1 MQGARPERPGAKRQ
15 EREAR
20 VPVRLRARR
29 APWIG
34 AVAVAFVANGL
45 GGPSFLARLPERQ
58 SDLGLSDATLGL
70 TLVGMALGA
79 IAASPVAGGLVS
91 RVGSRPVL
99 LAAAGGLG
107 ASLWTV
113 GAAPNAPTLFAALTV
128 VGATDAAM
136 DISMNANGAALEAAR
151 LAQPGP
157 ERPGA
162 GGATSERGGAA
173 RGDDV
178 IKQRS
183 FPWNRSGRSVM
194 HGLHGTWSLGALAAA
209 GIAAAGAATGV
220 PLTLHLALM
229 GAVIAGSVLATR
241 RGLVGD
247 DARPSVAGGPGAPE
261 PTPGSAVASR
271 WPIRPI
277 VVLAAATVGG
287 AIIEGAPS
295 DWSAIQLERMGVAA
309 GVSALGYAAFM
320 AGMVGGRFAGDR
332 LTDRFGGAAVL
343 RGGTALV
350 AAGLLLGIAVNH
362 PAAFAI
368 GLALAGL
375 GAAGFFPLAFSAAAR
390 TEGVSPGS
398 GAAAVSLAARLG
410 FMVEPVI
417 VGAVAELLSLRWAF
431 GLVAIVALVLAAAA
445 PRIVP
450 GRGPSTMAAVR
461 LADVRE
467 P

>member
-1 MQGARPERPGAKRQ
+1 
-15 EREAR
+15 
-20 VPVRLRARR
+20 VRLRARR

-79 IAASPVAGGLVS
+79 MAASPVAGGLVS

-99 LAAAGGLG
+99 LVAAGGLG

-113 GAAPNAPTLFAALTV
+113 GAAPTAPTLFAALTV

-136 DISMNANGAALEAAR
+136 DISMNANGAAYE
-151 LAQPGP
+151 
-157 ERPGA
+157 
-162 GGATSERGGAA
+162 T
-173 RGDDV
+173 
-178 IKQRS
+178 
-183 FPWNRSGRSVM
+183 RSGRSVM

-220 PLTLHLALM
+220 PLTLHLALV

-247 DARPSVAGGPGAPE
+247 DARTPVAADSGDPE
-261 PTPGSAVASR
+261 PAPGRAAAPR
-271 WPIRPI
+271 RIRPI

-332 LTDRFGGAAVL
+332 LTDRFGGAVVL

-350 AAGLLLGIAVNH
+350 AVGLLIGVAVNH
-362 PAAFAI
+362 PAAFAV

-390 TEGVSPGS
+390 TQGVAPGS

-410 FMVEPVI
+410 FMIEPVI

-431 GLVAIVALVLAAAA
+431 GLVAVVALVLAAAA

-450 GRGPSTMAAVR
+450 GRGPSAMGAVR
-461 LADVRE
+461 LADLRE

>member
-1 MQGARPERPGAKRQ
+1 MPL
-15 EREAR
+15 
-20 VPVRLRARR
+20 RLRAPR

-79 IAASPVAGGLVS
+79 MAASPVAGGLVS
-91 RVGSRPVL
+91 QVGSRPVL
-99 LAAAGGLG
+99 LVAAGGLG

-136 DISMNANGAALEAAR
+136 DISMNANGAAYE
-151 LAQPGP
+151 
-157 ERPGA
+157 
-162 GGATSERGGAA
+162 T
-173 RGDDV
+173 
-178 IKQRS
+178 
-183 FPWNRSGRSVM
+183 RSGRSVM

-209 GIAAAGAATGV
+209 GIAAVGAATGV
-220 PLTLHLALM
+220 PLTLHLALV

-247 DARPSVAGGPGAPE
+247 DARPPVAAGSGDPE
-261 PTPGSAVASR
+261 PTPGRAAASR
-271 WPIRPI
+271 QIRPIRPI

-350 AAGLLLGIAVNH
+350 AAGLLIGVAVNH
-362 PAAFAI
+362 PAAFAV

-390 TEGVSPGS
+390 TQGVSPGS

-410 FMVEPVI
+410 FMIEPVI
-417 VGAVAELLSLRWAF
+417 IGAVAELMSLRWAF
-431 GLVAIVALVLAAAA
+431 GLVAVVALVLAAAA

-450 GRGPSTMAAVR
+450 GRGPSTMGALR
-461 LADVRE
+461 LADLRE

>member
-1 MQGARPERPGAKRQ
+1 MPL
-15 EREAR
+15 
-20 VPVRLRARR
+20 RLRARP

-79 IAASPVAGGLVS
+79 MAASPVAGGLVS

-99 LAAAGGLG
+99 LVAAGGLG

-136 DISMNANGAALEAAR
+136 DISMNANGAAYE
-151 LAQPGP
+151 
-157 ERPGA
+157 
-162 GGATSERGGAA
+162 T
-173 RGDDV
+173 
-178 IKQRS
+178 
-183 FPWNRSGRSVM
+183 RSGRSVM

-209 GIAAAGAATGV
+209 GIAAVGAATGV
-220 PLTLHLALM
+220 PLTLHLALV
-229 GAVIAGSVLATR
+229 GGVIAGSVLATR

-247 DARPSVAGGPGAPE
+247 DARGAAGPGDPE
-261 PTPGSAVASR
+261 PTPGRAAAPR
-271 WPIRPI
+271 RIPPIRPI

-295 DWSAIQLERMGVAA
+295 DWSAIQLERLGVAA

-332 LTDRFGGAAVL
+332 LTDRYGGGVVL

-350 AAGLLLGIAVNH
+350 AAGLLIGVAVNH
-362 PAAFAI
+362 PAAFAV
-368 GLALAGL
+368 GLAVAGL

-390 TEGVSPGS
+390 TPGVSPGS

-410 FMVEPVI
+410 FMIEPVI
-417 VGAVAELLSLRWAF
+417 IGAVAELLSLRWAF
-431 GLVAIVALVLAAAA
+431 GLVALVALVLAAAA

-450 GRGPSTMAAVR
+450 GRGPSTMGAVR
-461 LADVRE
+461 LADLRE

>member
-1 MQGARPERPGAKRQ
+1 M
-15 EREAR
+15 
-20 VPVRLRARR
+20 
-29 APWIG
+29 
-34 AVAVAFVANGL
+34 AVAFVANGL

-79 IAASPVAGGLVS
+79 MAASPAAGGLVS
-91 RVGSRPVL
+91 RLGSRPVL
-99 LAAAGGLG
+99 VVAAAGLG

-136 DISMNANGAALEAAR
+136 DISMNANGAAFE
-151 LAQPGP
+151 
-157 ERPGA
+157 
-162 GGATSERGGAA
+162 
-173 RGDDV
+173 
-178 IKQRS
+178 
-183 FPWNRSGRSVM
+183 NRSGRSLM

-209 GIAAAGAATGV
+209 GVAAASAAIGV
-220 PLTLHLALM
+220 PLTVHLALV
-229 GAVIAGSVLATR
+229 GAVIAGSVLVAR
-241 RGLVGD
+241 RGLVVGD
-247 DARPSVAGGPGAPE
+247 AQRRAPADPGAAEATSGRAAPS
-261 PTPGSAVASR
+261 GR
-271 WPIRPI
+271 LIRPI

-287 AIIEGAPS
+287 AILEGAPS

-332 LTDRFGGAAVL
+332 LTDRFGGALVL

-350 AAGLLLGIAVNH
+350 AAGLVTGIAVNH

-368 GLALAGL
+368 GLTLAGL
-375 GAAGFFPLAFSAAAR
+375 GASGFFPLAFSAAAR
-390 TEGVSPGS
+390 TKGVSPGS
-398 GAAAVSLAARLG
+398 GAAIVSLAARLG
-410 FMVEPVI
+410 FMVEPVLM
-417 VGAVAELLSLRWAF
+417 GAVADLWGLRWAF
-431 GLVAIVALVLAAAA
+431 GLVAVVALVLAAAA
-445 PRIVP
+445 PRIIP
-450 GRGPSTMAAVR
+450 GGYSSTMATVR